1 MHCYLPSA
9 SLFLS
14 LSLCHSVSLTL
25 LLPLFLCHHLPALA
39 SEPVDFENPIS
50 NLDADLVCR
59 PAALHLCFDVK
70 VMMCL
75 TLAGTQHG
83 TLPCCEASAGTKPER
98 TSTLEDLS
106 GQNNCTIGKL
116 FQTWVITGRPS
127 RISYLMPRLIAPRRE
142 KKTWSTRVR
151 GMEGGHA
158 VAQVGRLLG
167 RAYVTVPGPGAPA
180 RARCAGRRRR
190 RSLFVFPLCG
200 NDGCRGLAKKTSV
213 IIKKPCAHP
222 PRTDASPPLSKGA
235 ALHPWPQRPVTRTS
249 RTSQRPVTRT
259 PSRWPSWWPRVWP
272 RRGLLRGCPPRL
284 GGCAHTRG

>member
-142 KKTWSTRVR
+142 KKTWSTSSWD
-151 GMEGGHA
+151 EGGATGA
-158 VAQVGRLLG
+158 VAAKWADSSDEPTSRCQGPVR
-167 RAYVTVPGPGAPA
+167 RPGPGAPGGGGGEVYSYSP
-180 RARCAGRRRR
+180 CAATMVVVDLRRRR
-190 RSLFVFPLCG
+190 
-200 NDGCRGLAKKTSV
+200 
-213 IIKKPCAHP
+213 
-222 PRTDASPPLSKGA
+222 LSSSKNLVPIRLG
-235 ALHPWPQRPVTRTS
+235 
-249 RTSQRPVTRT
+249 RT
-259 PSRWPSWWPRVWP
+259 P
-272 RRGLLRGCPPRL
+272 
-284 GGCAHTRG
+284 AHL

>member
-151 GMEGGHA
+151 GMKGGP
-158 VAQVGRLLG
+158 LG
-167 RAYVTVPGPGAPA
+167 RWPPSGPTPRTSLRHGA
-180 RARCAGRRRR
+180 RARCAGQGPVRREEEEEKFIRI
-190 RSLFVFPLCG
+190 PLVRQRWLSWTCEE
-200 NDGCRGLAKKTSV
+200 DVCHHQKTL
-213 IIKKPCAHP
+213 C
-222 PRTDASPPLSKGA
+222 
-235 ALHPWPQRPVTRTS
+235 
-249 RTSQRPVTRT
+249 
-259 PSRWPSWWPRVWP
+259 PS
-272 RRGLLRGCPPRL
+272 
-284 GGCAHTRG
+284 A